1 MPEFLTL
8 AQAAEL
14 LQVSD
19 KSMRRMVQR
28 GDIRAFKVGPH
39 FRFKRADLERALKP
53 VRVYT
58 PAAREAVDA
67 DA

>member
-19 KSMRRMVQR
+19 KSMRRLVQR
-28 GDIRAFKVGPH
+28 GQLRAYKIGPH
-39 FRFKRADLERALKP
+39 FRFKRADVERALKP
-53 VRVYT
+53 VRTYT
-58 PAAREAVDA
+58 PAAREAVSA